1 REHRE
6 EHPGLEPAVR
16 RQKLGAAA
24 AHDARQRKVRRCAAE
39 RQRIRR
45 FPGSMLDNA
54 RYVDY
59 LRNLHSLAPQPTT
72 RPPGQALTACLSFAP
87 ALKRG
92 ALDAA
97 IAIGSPVAGLMP

>member
-1 REHRE
+1 
-6 EHPGLEPAVR
+6 
-16 RQKLGAAA
+16 
-24 AHDARQRKVRRCAAE
+24 
-39 RQRIRR
+39 
-45 FPGSMLDNA
+45 MLDNA

-59 LRNLHSLAPQPTT
+59 LRTAPPEAPARSLAMSARD
-72 RPPGQALTACLSFAP
+72 RPAAVTGQALTACLSFAP